1 MDKLA
6 EFYIGAVKMLNSL
19 HTFWTLMLIKQKIMK
34 QGTIKMF
41 TNYIS
46 KLANINK

>member
-1 MDKLA
+1 
-6 EFYIGAVKMLNSL
+6 MLNNL
-19 HTFWTLMLIKQKIMK
+19 DTFWTLMLMKKNIMK
-34 QGTIKMF
+34 HGTIKMF